1 MHWSLLLLSTSL
13 TAPIPDFT
21 LRDHRGAP
29 RRLVDWRDSK
39 LIVVA
44 FLGVDCP
51 LAKLYTRRLNE
62 IAKEY
67 ASRGVAVIGIN
78 SNQHDQLRDIARFA
92 RAHEVA
98 FPLLKDSDN
107 RVADLFGALRTP
119 EVFLLDEIGR
129 A

>member
-1 MHWSLLLLSTSL
+1 MHWSLLLLGTTL
-13 TAPIPDFT
+13 AAPVADFS

-29 RRLVDWRDSK
+29 RRLADWHDSK
-39 LIVVA
+39 LVVVA

-51 LAKLYTRRLNE
+51 LVKLYTRRLNE

-67 ASRGVAVIGIN
+67 AAQGVAVIGIN

-107 RVADLFGALRTP
+107 RVADLFGAVRTP
-119 EVFLLDEIGR
+119 
-129 A
+129 